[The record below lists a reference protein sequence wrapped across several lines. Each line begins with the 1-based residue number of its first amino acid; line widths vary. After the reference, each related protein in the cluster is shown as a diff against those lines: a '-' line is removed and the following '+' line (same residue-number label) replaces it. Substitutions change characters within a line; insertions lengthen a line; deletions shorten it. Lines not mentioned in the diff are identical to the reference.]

1 VASRKQVATT
11 VHDSLRTLWPGR
23 FDPGA
28 LADDVSLGSDGIGL
42 DSIEIVELLLECDE
56 RLGNGARAEE
66 LLEAGPIRIG
76 SLIDH
81 LARC

>member
-1 VASRKQVATT
+1 MVARAHASAT
-11 VHDSLRTLWPGR
+11 VYEALRSLWPGR
-23 FDPGA
+23 FDSGQ
-28 LADDVSLGSDGIGL
+28 LTDDVSLGSDGIGL

-56 RLGNGARAEE
+56 RLGNGVRGEE

-81 LARC
+81 LARP